1 MSDFNGFMGKIEKYW
16 NTYKSYVI
24 LIVACILL
32 LIAKTHVIS
41 MLDRIVEWLGV
52 CSEGW
57 FAVFIT
63 GLSITLSLIPLLK
76 IKEKKQKVARST
88 FAAVLFIILFY
99 SYFRFFDHSYEFW
112 GLGWYKW
119 TDILFLPFIL
129 FVVQMVICNRQKYEN
144 PDKNCPH
151 ISDKPIDDPAEDQF
165 GYDWMSQSLLV
176 DLATVDVRKKS
187 FSLGI
192 LGVWGQGKSSFMNL
206 FKLQAEKQDSIV
218 VEFYPRA
225 SKSTKSIQEDFFSA
239 FKTALKHYHT
249 GIERYIS
256 NYARE
261 VAEIDEGWIGKMALA
276 FTHLSSDKEM
286 ARINDVIRSIGRR
299 IYVMI
304 EDLDRL
310 TGEEI
315 LEVLKLMERNGDFCN
330 TVFVTAYDKKYVN
343 EVIGNYLKT
352 SYQDYTDKYFD
363 FEYSLPLNDQGVLS
377 SFAGKYISKKIEL
390 QKGDRT
396 SDEQLKDAWNVNG
409 GFIVA
414 HLGTMRHVKR
424 FLNIFMSRYPKVKN
438 DVDVADFLALTLLR
452 YKDLTAYNSL
462 LELRF
467 VRRGTQFVS
476 GTPKI
481 IYLQDD
487 YEERLKKLQIPDSSK
502 EIIERLFSKKDA
514 LEGAT
519 LDSVYGKLKW
529 ADSFNS
535 YFYDYR
541 IGKYHFE
548 DFQQLFSIDE
558 NAAFAAVEQM
568 QKAGITA
575 QLTDFLKSRKE
586 SWIVDKD
593 GLSRLIKIVLFLD
606 SLERTMDLDFMIS
619 GMLVTSIMEEYIKV
633 GVVQNDEEYK
643 NTVREALEYMMEKC
657 PMEVGF
663 ACLRINDEYLQGKA
677 AEREL
682 VFSSEELIGISVWA
696 QRHYYK
702 KYESGDYLIPAIFNL
717 AKVYERKDG
726 IIRVI
731 EPAKRELVA
740 LIELHPEQ
748 FSKDVVVPSPYVE
761 SNGKKYLKL
770 RFNELFEYEKLL
782 DLNDF
787 SFEGWIESLSDR
799 KMSYV
804 MMRIFKTGRN
814 NVLQVPAIKEG
825 YTMGDFDGFYEAV
838 KSFDNEEDD
847 TKVLEVVGRNLSLDY
862 NTLCEL
868 SGLDM
873 TRAKESVTRLLS
885 GNLIN
890 KRYASLKDKMASFE
904 KGDYVKFVD
913 SVYESYTKAVFYSDN
928 VFRIVSV
935 LDNSSYKLADIEVDV
950 PENDVEAIPVDGVHD
965 RNIYYDPIIAAPYVA
980 LGQPVPV
987 FHSQRGV
994 YYLDGLSNTTLGNKK
1009 TLRQVVE
1016 EYDCQFVHEVQHCL
1030 RKEMQND
1037 DLKLNKTIKST

>member
-1 MSDFNGFMGKIEKYW
+1 MSKIEKYW
-16 NTYKSYVI
+16 SIYKSYVI

-41 MLDRIVEWLGV
+41 LLDRMVEWLGV

-57 FAVFIT
+57 FAVLIT
-63 GLSITLSLIPLLK
+63 GICLALSLVPLLK
-76 IKEKKQKVARST
+76 IREKVQKVAHSS

-99 SYFRFFDHSYEFW
+99 SYFRFIDHTYEFW
-112 GLGWYKW
+112 GIGWYKW
-119 TDILFLPFIL
+119 TDILYLPFIL
-129 FVVQMVICNRQKYEN
+129 FVLQMIVCNRQKYESL
-144 PDKNCPH
+144 DKNCPH

-165 GYDWMSQSLLV
+165 GYDWMSQSLLD

-206 FKLQAEKQDSIV
+206 FKLHAEKQGSIV

-225 SKSTKSIQEDFFSA
+225 SKSIKSIQEDFFSA
-239 FKTALKHYHT
+239 FKAALKHYHT

-261 VAEIDEGWIGKMALA
+261 VAEIDEGWIGKLALA

-286 ARINDVIRSIGRR
+286 ARINGVIQSMGRR

-363 FEYSLPLNDQGVLS
+363 FEYSLPLNHQGVLS
-377 SFAGKYISKKIEL
+377 TFAGKYIADKIEL

-414 HLGTMRHVKR
+414 RLGTMRHVKR

-438 DVDVADFLALTLLR
+438 DVDVADFLVLTLLR

-462 LELRF
+462 FELRF
-467 VRRGTQFVS
+467 VRRGTHFVS
-476 GTPKI
+476 GTPKLV
-481 IYLQDD
+481 YLQDD

-529 ADSFNS
+529 AESFNS

-548 DFQQLFSIDE
+548 DFQKLFTIDE
-558 NAAFAAVEQM
+558 AEAFATVQQM
-568 QKAGITA
+568 QKDGITA

-586 SWIVDKD
+586 SWIDDKD
-593 GLSRLIKIVLFLD
+593 GLTRLIKIAVYLD

-619 GMLVTSIMEEYIKV
+619 GMLIKSTMDEYLKV
-633 GVVQNDEEYK
+633 GVVQNVEEYK
-643 NTVREALEYMMEKC
+643 NTVREALESMMEKC

-677 AEREL
+677 AEREMA
-682 VFSSEELIGISVWA
+682 FTSEELVGISVWA
-696 QRHYYK
+696 QRYYYK
-702 KYESGDYLIPAIFNL
+702 KYETGDYLINAIFNL
-717 AKVYERKDG
+717 AKVNERKDG
-726 IIRVI
+726 TVRVT

-748 FSKDVVVPSPYVE
+748 FARDVVVPSPYVAP
-761 SNGKKYLKL
+761 NGKKYLNL
-770 RFNELFEYEKLL
+770 RFNEHFEYEKLL
-782 DLNDF
+782 DLDDF
-787 SFEGWIESLSDR
+787 SFEGWIESLSNK

-804 MMRIFKTGRN
+804 MRRILESGRN
-814 NVLQVPAIKEG
+814 DVLQVLAIKED
-825 YTMGDFDGFYEAV
+825 YEMGDFDGFYEAV
-838 KSFDNEEDD
+838 KTFENDEDD
-847 TKVLEVVGRNLSLDY
+847 KKVLEIIGRNLPIDY
-862 NTLCEL
+862 KTLCDL
-868 SGLDM
+868 SGLDP
-873 TRAKESVTRLLS
+873 TRAKESVARLLS
-885 GNLIN
+885 NNLIS
-890 KRYASLKDKMASFE
+890 KRYALLKDKMESFE
-904 KGDYVKFVD
+904 KGDFVKFVD
-913 SVYESYTKAVFYSDN
+913 SVYEAYTKAVIYSDN
-928 VFRIVSV
+928 VFRIVKV
-935 LDNSSYKLADIEVDV
+935 LDNGSYKLADIEVEV
-950 PENDVEAIPVDGVHD
+950 PGNNVEAIPVDGVHD
-965 RNIYYDPIIAAPYVA
+965 RNIYYDPIIAASYVA
-980 LGQPVPV
+980 PGQPVPV
-987 FHSQRGV
+987 HHSQRDV
-994 YYLDGLSNTTLGNKK
+994 YYIDGLANTRLENKIS
-1009 TLRQVVE
+1009 LRQIVE
-1016 EYDCQFVHEVQHCL
+1016 EHDCQFVHEVQHCL
-1030 RKEMQND
+1030 REVVNND
-1037 DLKLNKTIKST
+1037 DLKLNETIKSKM

>member
-1 MSDFNGFMGKIEKYW
+1 M
-16 NTYKSYVI
+16 
-24 LIVACILL
+24 IVACILL
-32 LIAKTHVIS
+32 LMAKAHVIS
-41 MLDRIVEWLGV
+41 LLDRIVEWLGV

-57 FAVFIT
+57 FAFLFT
-63 GLSITLSLIPLLK
+63 GLCIALSLISLLK
-76 IKEKKQKVARST
+76 IRENEQKVAHST

-99 SYFRFFDHSYEFW
+99 SYFRFIDNSYEFW
-112 GLGWYKW
+112 GIGLYKW
-119 TDILFLPFIL
+119 TDIVFLPFIL
-129 FVVQMVICNRQKYEN
+129 FVVQMIVCNRQKYEG

-165 GYDWMSQSLLV
+165 GYDWMSQSLLD

-187 FSLGI
+187 FSFGI

-206 FKLQAEKQDSIV
+206 FKLHAEKQGSIV

-225 SKSTKSIQEDFFSA
+225 SKSIKSIQEDFFSA
-239 FKTALKHYHT
+239 FKAALKHYHT

-261 VAEIDEGWIGKMALA
+261 VAEIDEGWIGKLALA

-286 ARINDVIRSIGRR
+286 ARINDVIQSIGRR

-363 FEYSLPLNDQGVLS
+363 FEYSLPLNHQGVLS
-377 SFAGKYISKKIEL
+377 TFAGKYIAEKIEL
-390 QKGDRT
+390 QKGDRN

-438 DVDVADFLALTLLR
+438 DVDVADFLVLTLLR

-462 LELRF
+462 FELRF
-467 VRRGTQFVS
+467 IRRGSHFVS
-476 GTPKI
+476 GTPKLV
-481 IYLQDD
+481 YLQDD
-487 YEERLKKLQIPDSSK
+487 YEERLKKLQISDSSK

-529 ADSFNS
+529 AESFNS

-548 DFQQLFSIDE
+548 DFQQLFTIDE
-558 NAAFAAVEQM
+558 AEALAAVQQM
-568 QKAGITA
+568 QKDGITA

-586 SWIVDKD
+586 SWIIDKD
-593 GLSRLIKIVLFLD
+593 GLSRLIKIAVYLD

-619 GMLVTSIMEEYIKV
+619 GMLVKSTMDEYVKV
-633 GVVQNDEEYK
+633 GVVQNVEEYK
-643 NTVREALEYMMEKC
+643 NTVRGALESMMEKC

-677 AEREL
+677 AEREMA
-682 VFSSEELIGISVWA
+682 FSSEELIDISIWA
-696 QRHYYK
+696 QRYYYK
-702 KYESGDYLIPAIFNL
+702 KYDSGDYLIPAIFNL
-717 AKVYERKDG
+717 AKVNERKDG
-726 IIRVI
+726 IIRVT
-731 EPAKRELVA
+731 EPAKRELAA

-748 FSKDVVVPSPYVE
+748 FSKDIVVPSPYVAP
-761 SNGKKYLKL
+761 NGKKYLNL
-770 RFNELFEYEKLL
+770 RFNEHFEYEKLL
-782 DLNDF
+782 DLNDY
-787 SFEGWIESLSDR
+787 SFESWVESLSNR

-804 MMRIFKTGRN
+804 MMRILETGRN
-814 NVLQVPAIKEG
+814 DVLQVPAIKED
-825 YTMGDFDGFYEAV
+825 YSMGDFDGFYEAV
-838 KSFDNEEDD
+838 KTFDNDEDD
-847 TKVLEVVGRNLSLDY
+847 TKVIEVIGRNLPLDY
-862 NTLCEL
+862 KTLCEL

-885 GNLIN
+885 NNLIN
-890 KRYASLKDKMASFE
+890 KRYASLKDMMAPFE
-904 KGDYVKFVD
+904 KGDFVKFVD
-913 SVYESYTKAVFYSDN
+913 SVYEAYTKTVFYSDN
-928 VFRIVSV
+928 VFRIVKV
-935 LDNSSYKLADIEVDV
+935 LDNGSYKLADIEVDV
-950 PENDVEAIPVDGVHD
+950 PGNNVEAIPIDGVHD

-980 LGQPVPV
+980 PGQPVPV
-987 FHSQRGV
+987 FHSQRGI
-994 YYLDGLSNTTLGNKK
+994 YYLDGLSNTRLDNKK
-1009 TLRQVVE
+1009 TLRQIVD

-1030 RKEMQND
+1030 RDVVNND
-1037 DLKLNKTIKST
+1037 ELKLNETIKTKM